1 MSNADLV
8 VAFNEAINARDLPAL
23 AALMHEQHEFVDPA
37 GASLEGRA
45 ACIEAWRGF
54 FEAFP
59 DYRNVF
65 DEVRDGHAGAVTV
78 RGRSV
83 CSLPARAGPAIW
95 HAIVRDQLVLR
106 WQVNDPSG
114 ADVEA

>member
-54 FEAFP
+54 SRRFP
-59 DYRNVF
+59 TTETSSTGCAMAMR
-65 DEVRDGHAGAVTV
+65 AQS
-78 RGRSV
+78 RSV
-83 CSLPARAGPAIW
+83 VVPF
-95 HAIVRDQLVLR
+95 VRYPL
-106 WQVNDPSG
+106 
-114 ADVEA
+114 